1 MYGMKKI
8 QVLFPEPMLER
19 LKTIAEADDR
29 PLSEVVRRSV
39 EFWLERVPS
48 PDKRAEKK
56 KFPFFDGGEV
66 LVDSKRMREVIY
78 EDTP

>member
-1 MYGMKKI
+1 MKKI

-19 LKTIAEADDR
+19 LKAIAKADDR

-39 EFWLERVPS
+39 EFWLERVP
-48 PDKRAEKK
+48 PPAKDGRKK
-56 KFPFFDGGEV
+56 KFPFFDGGDV
-66 LVDSKRMREVIY
+66 LVDAKRMREAIY

>member
-1 MYGMKKI
+1 MKKI

-19 LKTIAEADDR
+19 LKSIAKADDR

-39 EFWLERVPS
+39 EFWLERVPQ
-48 PDKRAEKK
+48 PKKRVVKK

-66 LVDSKRMREVIY
+66 LVDAKCMREHIY